1 MVCTNMELG
10 TNNSNNKR
18 KIMKE
23 LNIKM
28 KPPSVRKYIDEQ
40 FKEYEELK
48 DVSNGWDS
56 CSNYELEN
64 NIGDFYEQIDFSKGI
79 LKDHLENIYDDDFE
93 MTSTLLDFIKED
105 EWRLGYETLKG
116 ICEDIDFNPEDL
128 DVLDMIVDV
137 LTELISLTNTIYSLK
152 ELLIKRS
159 GLIEDIT
166 YKSK

>member
-1 MVCTNMELG
+1 MVYTNMELG

-23 LNIKM
+23 LKYKM
-28 KPPSVRKYIDEQ
+28 KPPSVRKYIDKQ

-56 CSNYELEN
+56 CSNYQLED

-79 LKDHLENIYDDDFE
+79 LKDHLENIYDGDFE
-93 MTSTLLDFIKED
+93 ITSTLIDFIKEY
-105 EWRLGYETLKG
+105 EWRLVYETLKG
-116 ICEDIDFNPEDL
+116 ICEDIDFEQMDL
-128 DVLDMIVDV
+128 DLLDEIVDV

>member
-1 MVCTNMELG
+1 MVYTNMELG

-23 LNIKM
+23 LKYKM

-48 DVSNGWDS
+48 DVSKGWDS

-79 LKDHLENIYDDDFE
+79 LKEHFENIYNGDFE
-93 MTSTLLDFIKED
+93 MTSTLIDFIKED
-105 EWRLGYETLKG
+105 EWRLVYETLKG
-116 ICEDIDFNPEDL
+116 ICEDIDFEQMDL
-128 DVLDMIVDV
+128 DLLDEIVDV

-159 GLIEDIT
+159 GLNEDIT